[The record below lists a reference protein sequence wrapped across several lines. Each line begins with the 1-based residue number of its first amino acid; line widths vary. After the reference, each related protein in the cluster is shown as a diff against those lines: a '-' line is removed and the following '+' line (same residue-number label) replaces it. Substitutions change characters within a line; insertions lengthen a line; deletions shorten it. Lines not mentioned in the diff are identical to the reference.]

1 MRAYELMIIYTAD
14 TDESAVQTSINKL
27 GEMAAEVGGSLEKV
41 DKWGVRK
48 FAYEIAKKTEGF
60 YVVLEFLAP
69 GPLEEIERSLRLA
82 DNVIRLKFIR
92 LPLTEAHR
100 RGLEAATV

>member
-14 TDESAVQTSINKL
+14 TDESTVQTSINKL
-27 GEMAAEVGGSLEKV
+27 GEMATEVGASLEKV

-60 YVVLEFLAP
+60 YVVLEFVSP
-69 GPLEEIERSLRLA
+69 GPLEEIERTLRLA
-82 DNVIRLKFIR
+82 DNVIRQKFIR
-92 LPLTEAHR
+92 LPLNEAHR